1 MKVYFDN
8 CSLQRPL
15 DEKKQVRVMVEAE
28 AVLSLLALCESGKLE
43 LVSSEVLLFETLK
56 NPDVSRAEYAL
67 AVLRQA
73 KVFVA
78 INDDINDDIIARA
91 HEFTLQKINVLDALH
106 LASAEAIQADCFCT
120 TDDKLLKEARKLKK
134 LKIKVVSP
142 IHLIEEVT
150 S

>member
-78 INDDINDDIIARA
+78 INDDIIARA
-91 HEFTLQKINVLDALH
+91 HEFTLQRINVLDALH

-134 LKIKVVSP
+134 LKIMVVSP

>member
-56 NPDVSRAEYAL
+56 NPDV
-67 AVLRQA
+67 
-73 KVFVA
+73 
-78 INDDINDDIIARA
+78 ARG

-142 IHLIEEVT
+142 IHLIEEV
-150 S
+150 SS